1 MTILIALSIL
11 LIVYLTFRY
20 TEVKCRKSMLPWYYR
35 HGELV
40 NEYVH
45 FLCVSN
51 AEECIVAAIDC
62 NDTNITV
69 RYANGFRPYCI
80 GDILKITK
88 FKNGIYYVAPQT
100 YIEVCRLMIYEIN
113 EDNKPLIESIFHNN
127 IKFDIDEC
135 IETLKGKVFHARECN
150 EFYVIE
156 DVKNNSRTQQCIQ
169 NFNAIPGCTCEL
181 LYYHPIKYIIDI
193 NH

>member
-51 AEECIVAAIDC
+51 SEECIVAAIDC

-69 RYANGFRPYCI
+69 RYKDGFRPYYI

-88 FKNGIYYVAPQT
+88 FKNGIYYIAPQT

-113 EDNKPLIESIFHNN
+113 EDNKLLIESIFYKH
-127 IKFDIDEC
+127 IKLNIDEC
-135 IETLKGKVFHARECN
+135 IETLKSKVC
-150 EFYVIE
+150 YVIE
-156 DVKNNSRTQQCIQ
+156 DVKNDSKTQQCMQ

-181 LYYHPIKYIIDI
+181 LYYHPVKYIIDI